1 MKILRKACRGTSALV
16 IVAIC
21 AMIAIVIMVALH
33 WGFIKL

>member
-1 MKILRKACRGTSALV
+1 MKKSCRGASALV

-33 WGFIKL
+33 WGFLKL